1 VLQNWNHLSQEVIE
15 ADSVRSGE
23 RNKRYDSSHDEDD
36 SDSDGTVRMN
46 QLIAVLLPFM
56 LACAAVPS

>member
-1 VLQNWNHLSQEVIE
+1 MSQEVIE

-46 QLIAVLLPFM
+46 QLITVLLPFM